1 MTITIVHQT
10 NGQNGT
16 NGTSTVS
23 NGDTARQTSGAAKL
37 RKMLNETNDLI
48 VCPGVYDGLSARI
61 ALSLGFEAMY
71 MVRDVQQF
79 LKLHLTITDRCW
91 NDCLATGKGRSGTC
105 PAVRYEDQ
113 RGDDSSSGTIWTTLD
128 CRHGHGI
135 RWYGLLPFLLYGS

>member
-16 NGTSTVS
+16 NGTSIGS

-71 MVRDVQQF
+71 MVRDVQHPKFSVSATNWYRPVLERLPRDWERQIWD
-79 LKLHLTITDRCW
+79 LPSCTI
-91 NDCLATGKGRSGTC
+91 
-105 PAVRYEDQ
+105 
-113 RGDDSSSGTIWTTLD
+113 
-128 CRHGHGI
+128 
-135 RWYGLLPFLLYGS
+135 